1 METGTRSHRE
11 WDTKTVRRQPTPPP
25 QRSVAHP
32 SRSLAAMTP
41 ADVLHLQRLAGNGA
55 VTRYLRRFA
64 DLGAV
69 VQREASVEGDPK
81 KLDFMV
87 SRFGD
92 QLKAVFVNATEDQV
106 GTAVRLADAKWRAA
120 YVGAKEKL
128 TRTSATAAL
137 DKKEILEA
145 LGKTDKELS
154 SQASYLLLTN
164 ALTGTFSDEAT
175 VWYGYKPAKMAP
187 VPLGSTPALDILQQ
201 KGTIEPEDKHAD
213 HRLQNSAND
222 NIVKTG
228 ADTASTASPGNSMPT
243 SRRTAPSTSRTPKLT
258 RSISS
263 WSTTGSRRTFT
274 YPSGS
279 GPPPSRGGTEIYSSV
294 DYLGDLNTPLWA
306 EAAIAYG
313 TRGETF

>member
-120 YVGAKEKL
+120 YAGAKEKL

-228 ADTASTASPGNSMPT
+228 ADTASTATALYTLENAQADERIKADGQSWELHAHVTQDGAVDFAHTKADAVHKFVVNDWFEKNIDVSERQWSPP
-243 SRRTAPSTSRTPKLT
+243 
-258 RSISS
+258 
-263 WSTTGSRRTFT
+263 
-274 YPSGS
+274 
-279 GPPPSRGGTEIYSSV
+279 
-294 DYLGDLNTPLWA
+294 
-306 EAAIAYG
+306 
-313 TRGETF
+313 